1 MWLCWGLLQD
11 EEEEAGTEDEEV
23 EEKEGNEEEVLT
35 DDADDA
41 EAAANTEDIEIVE
54 SDENEA
60 GHPPVEGDSEATR
73 PIASQSTSSNNTGAG
88 ELPEPQPLKAGGH
101 PSSRPSNATASPSRL
116 HHMPVEERNRRSR
129 WRQETPQTLPL
140 PLSEWN
146 QPPSRQAVVSLARR
160 RDQLSR
166 GEPRGRRPERLA
178 PLSPKRSSP
187 IPWRIAE
194 RLPSIPEQVVPQV
207 HSLE

>member
-1 MWLCWGLLQD
+1 MHNLHTQRLDSCKK
-11 EEEEAGTEDEEV
+11 ENPTEV
-23 EEKEGNEEEVLT
+23 
-35 DDADDA
+35 
-41 EAAANTEDIEIVE
+41 
-54 SDENEA
+54 SD
-60 GHPPVEGDSEATR
+60 
-73 PIASQSTSSNNTGAG
+73 STSSHHDQTGAS
-88 ELPEPQPLKAGGH
+88 KAGEGGY
-101 PSSRPSNATASPSRL
+101 PSSRPSNASASPPRL